1 MPRFASPPAAAL
13 SALGTLDD
21 ANGSDAR
28 RSLLTSAS
36 AETRYGGFQRLWK
49 IDPTSSLVRGER
61 LGDACSLHVL
71 DVKGPPLVHVSRSRR
86 PEIVL
91 FGTEHPVGDGLRAEA
106 GPTIVVVVDGPT
118 AIISRFV
125 AGDPDQQSEVPARV
139 DTIIR
144 AIAEL
149 GGTYPD
155 IVQFLQQGSSHHA
168 ITSRL
173 VFDALAEEDVSMS
186 VHEEASARIRDIP
199 SASTDEDAPAG
210 DGAADAAPPT
220 DESS

>member
-1 MPRFASPPAAAL
+1 M
-13 SALGTLDD
+13 
-21 ANGSDAR
+21 
-28 RSLLTSAS
+28 
-36 AETRYGGFQRLWK
+36 WK
-49 IDPTSSLVRGER
+49 IDPTSPLVRGER

-71 DVKGPPLVHVSRSRR
+71 DVKGPPLVHVTRSRR
-86 PEIVL
+86 PEVVL

-125 AGDPDQQSEVPARV
+125 AGDPDQQTDVPARV
-139 DTIIR
+139 ETIVR
-144 AIAEL
+144 AIAEM

-155 IVQFLQQGSSHHA
+155 IVQFLQQASSHHA
-168 ITSRL
+168 LKSRL
-173 VFDALAEEDVSMS
+173 VFDAVAEEDGSMS
-186 VHEEASARIRDIP
+186 IHEEASARIRDIP
-199 SASTDEDAPAG
+199 PASTDEDAPAG

>member
-1 MPRFASPPAAAL
+1 
-13 SALGTLDD
+13 
-21 ANGSDAR
+21 
-28 RSLLTSAS
+28 
-36 AETRYGGFQRLWK
+36 
-49 IDPTSSLVRGER
+49 
-61 LGDACSLHVL
+61 
-71 DVKGPPLVHVSRSRR
+71 
-86 PEIVL
+86 
-91 FGTEHPVGDGLRAEA
+91 
-106 GPTIVVVVDGPT
+106 VVVVDGSS

-125 AGDPDQQSEVPARV
+125 AGDPDQQTEVPARV

-173 VFDALAEEDVSMS
+173 VFDAVAEEDVSMS
-186 VHEEASARIRDIP
+186 IHEEASARIRDIP
-199 SASTDEDAPAG
+199 AASTDEDAPAG
-210 DGAADAAPPT
+210 DGAADTAPPT